1 MKNITFIFKLL
12 LLCIIITNL
21 SFAQTTPRTI
31 KVTGSAE
38 YNLSPNEIIIQLDFQ
53 EYFTDAAETKA
64 SKVKL
69 EEIQGKVFASLTKAG
84 VKKDKITEGG
94 VTVVRPYKFNAEL
107 KRRLNKTIYVCVANV
122 DEFIK
127 LTRTLE
133 DDNLFDQLITVFQVS
148 EFKHTDKKSFLTKS
162 RAEAY
167 KDAVEKATL
176 ILSQSGQKLG
186 KVITV
191 AEINKYTNNDKGS
204 FYSFDNNSAKDVSGF
219 APIVISY
226 SVEVIFEI
234 E

>member
-1 MKNITFIFKLL
+1 MKILILPMKLL
-12 LLCIIITNL
+12 LLCLVFGNTC
-21 SFAQTTPRTI
+21 FAQTTPRTI
-31 KVTGSAE
+31 KVTGSCE

-69 EEIQGKVFASLTKAG
+69 EVIQEKIMASLTKAG

-94 VTVVRPYKFNAEL
+94 VTVVRPYKHNVET
-107 KRRLNKTIYVCVANV
+107 KRRLNKTLYVCVGNV
-122 DEFIK
+122 AEFIK

-133 DDNLFDQLITVFQVS
+133 EDDMFDQIVTVFQVS
-148 EFKHTDKKSFLTKS
+148 EFKHTDKNTYLTKS
-162 RAEAY
+162 RSEAY

-186 KVITV
+186 KVVTV
-191 AEINKYTNNDKGS
+191 TEVNKYPNNDKGS
-204 FYSFDNNSAKDVSGF
+204 FYSFDNAPKDNSGF
-219 APIVISY
+219 APLVISY
-226 SVEVIFEI
+226 TVEVTFEI